1 VLAVLGGCGG
11 GGKPSASTTRSPSAS
26 GSPAATPDPAVAVA
40 DRRKAIVAEVRALRA
55 LKPRQVTL
63 LFYKLDGLALKL
75 GSRHFQADS
84 HMLRRMTA
92 ETTGFGPGFDALMQR
107 IQRQEWATLVPVW
120 KRYAGKLGRLRLRNP
135 VARSA
140 RDFQLAEWRRSIAVM
155 REFLGYLRR
164 EPPKATHDDYY
175 QVRAY
180 GQASRWPVVIAEPSN
195 RRNALVRG
203 LRRDLRRLQ
212 GVKELGPGSPSV
224 GDVYRRRILR
234 TFVSPL
240 SKTKRRETILAAQL
254 WMLFRIAEL
263 EKTPGDVYEDA
274 RRTIA
279 LQSRS
284 DARDPFGNLR
294 DIGLELIDHYI
305 VDKRDL
311 RTARH
316 LRAWALKLL
325 ARPVPPVLEPTRKRM
340 VAVFEDLDLSS
351 PPRGDP
357 LAIFDTSHAFE
368 RDGKRIKRI
377 LFKGAKLVDSPKKM
391 RKAMIA
397 AVLATRPSP

>member
-1 VLAVLGGCGG
+1 
-11 GGKPSASTTRSPSAS
+11 
-26 GSPAATPDPAVAVA
+26 
-40 DRRKAIVAEVRALRA
+40 
-55 LKPRQVTL
+55 
-63 LFYKLDGLALKL
+63 
-75 GSRHFQADS
+75 
-84 HMLRRMTA
+84 
-92 ETTGFGPGFDALMQR
+92 
-107 IQRQEWATLVPVW
+107 
-120 KRYAGKLGRLRLRNP
+120 
-135 VARSA
+135 
-140 RDFQLAEWRRSIAVM
+140 
-155 REFLGYLRR
+155 
-164 EPPKATHDDYY
+164 
-175 QVRAY
+175 
-180 GQASRWPVVIAEPSN
+180 
-195 RRNALVRG
+195 
-203 LRRDLRRLQ
+203 
-212 GVKELGPGSPSV
+212 
-224 GDVYRRRILR
+224 
-234 TFVSPL
+234 
-240 SKTKRRETILAAQL
+240 
-254 WMLFRIAEL
+254 MLFRIAEL